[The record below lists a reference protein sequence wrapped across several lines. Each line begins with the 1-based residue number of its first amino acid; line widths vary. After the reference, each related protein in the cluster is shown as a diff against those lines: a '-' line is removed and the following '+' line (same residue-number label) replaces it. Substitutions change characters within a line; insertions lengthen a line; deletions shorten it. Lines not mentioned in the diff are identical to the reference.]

1 MNQPLQRVWG
11 ITPGFRVSR
20 QNSGGANQIAV
31 CERQRKIAKAS
42 DAARHAIIAHR

>member
-31 CERQRKIAKAS
+31 CERQKIAKAL